1 MKNKVAGKREIE
13 SAFKLLCKSM
23 PKSSYLTLEMEVK
36 RFSHEAD
43 EAEEVE
49 VTYAAYCNTPV
60 PKLVYGDSAKEAV
73 ERLIERTKYDKAT

>member
-23 PKSSYLTLEMEVK
+23 PKDSYATLEMEVK
-36 RFSHEAD
+36 RLGFFH

-49 VTYAAYCNTPV
+49 VTYAAYCNASV

-73 ERLIERTKYDKAT
+73 ERLIERMKYDTAT

>member
-23 PKSSYLTLEMEVK
+23 PKGSYLNLEMEVK
-36 RFSHEAD
+36 RFSHEAG
-43 EAEEVE
+43 EVE

-60 PKLVYGDSAKEAV
+60 PKLVCGDSAKEAV

>member
-1 MKNKVAGKREIE
+1 MKNKIAGKRDIE

-36 RFSHEAD
+36 RFSHEA
-43 EAEEVE
+43 EEVE
-49 VTYAAYCNTPV
+49 VTYAAYCNAPV

-73 ERLIERTKYDKAT
+73 ERLIERTKYDTAT

>member
-1 MKNKVAGKREIE
+1 MKNKVAGKRDIE

-36 RFSHEAD
+36 RFSHES
-43 EAEEVE
+43 EEVE
-49 VTYAAYCNTPV
+49 VTYTAYCNAPV
-60 PKLVYGDSAKEAV
+60 PKFVYGDSAKEAV

>member
-1 MKNKVAGKREIE
+1 MKNKIAGKRDIE

-36 RFSHEAD
+36 RSVFN

-49 VTYAAYCNTPV
+49 VTYAAYCNAPV

-73 ERLIERTKYDKAT
+73 ERLIERTKYDTAT